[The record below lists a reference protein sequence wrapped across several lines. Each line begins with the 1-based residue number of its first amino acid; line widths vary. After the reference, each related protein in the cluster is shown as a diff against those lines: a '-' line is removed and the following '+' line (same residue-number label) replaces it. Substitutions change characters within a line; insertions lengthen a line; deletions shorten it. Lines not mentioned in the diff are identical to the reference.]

1 MKINL
6 IGMILN
12 NCGRK
17 AFDQAIIGDDKKPLS
32 AANSLH
38 VMIMEYTER
47 AFNGGKSDVVG
58 RSREVTIAQPLCSA
72 GVPR

>member
-17 AFDQAIIGDDKKPLS
+17 AFDQAILWDDKKPLS
-32 AANSLH
+32 AADSLH
-38 VMIMEYTER
+38 VMIMEYAK
-47 AFNGGKSDVVG
+47 AFNGGKSDVVAI
-58 RSREVTIAQPLCSA
+58 SREVTIAQPLCDA
-72 GVPR
+72 QVPR

>member
-32 AANSLH
+32 AADSLH
-38 VMIMEYTER
+38 VMIIEYAK
-47 AFNGGKSDVVG
+47 AFNGGKSDVVTP
-58 RSREVTIAQPLCSA
+58 SREVTIAQPLCSA
-72 GVPR
+72 EVPR

>member
-6 IGMILN
+6 IGTILN

-32 AANSLH
+32 AADSLH
-38 VMIMEYTER
+38 VMIMEYAK
-47 AFNGGKSDVVG
+47 AFSGGKSDVVAL
-58 RSREVTIAQPLCSA
+58 SREVTIAQPLCSA
-72 GVPR
+72 EVPR

>member
-6 IGMILN
+6 IGTILN

-32 AANSLH
+32 AADSLH
-38 VMIMEYTER
+38 VMIMEYAK
-47 AFNGGKSDVVG
+47 AFNGGKSDVVAL
-58 RSREVTIAQPLCSA
+58 SREVTIAQPLGSA
-72 GVPR
+72 EVPR

>member
-6 IGMILN
+6 IGTILN

-32 AANSLH
+32 AADSLH
-38 VMIMEYTER
+38 VMIMEYAK
-47 AFNGGKSDVVG
+47 AFNGGKSDVVAL
-58 RSREVTIAQPLCSA
+58 SREVTIAQPLCSA
-72 GVPR
+72 EVPR